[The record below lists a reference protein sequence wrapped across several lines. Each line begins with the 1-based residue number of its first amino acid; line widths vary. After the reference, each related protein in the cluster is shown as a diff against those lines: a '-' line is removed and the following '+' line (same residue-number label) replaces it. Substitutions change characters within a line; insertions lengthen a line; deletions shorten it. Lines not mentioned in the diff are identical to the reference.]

1 MINDMKLATKILAVL
16 VSGLLAVSTVQ
27 AQETEEERQD
37 KVKTKKAEAVSK
49 KVYDK
54 IQAAQE
60 KIDVEDFAGALKILD
75 TLRKSDKLSNYERTN
90 VLNYIGYIYYS
101 TDDMVSAVGVYKE
114 MLTIPDLEPQ
124 LRKQTVYTMA
134 QLMTMDEKYLE
145 AIKYLETWF
154 KLETNP
160 GPQPFILY
168 AQNLYQVNRYPEMIE
183 PIESA
188 INVATTRQTQVK
200 EDWYVLLNFAYFQ
213 QENYE
218 KVRDIQKILLETWPK
233 KRYWFSLAG
242 AFTELGE
249 ELNLL
254 AAYDAAHT
262 QGMLES
268 EAELVTMAQ
277 LYMQNEVPYK
287 AGTLMVK
294 EMNAGRIEKSGKNYR
309 LLSQAWQLSMED
321 AKSVPALKEA
331 ARLSDEGELNLRLGN
346 AYLNLGQYGE
356 CVSAV
361 EAGIRKG
368 GIKSPDN
375 AQISLGMCQYNLK
388 KYSEAKKAFAQAG
401 KTRRSKR
408 VADQWG
414 LVIDADLERNRQIR
428 LAEKAARERQEEL
441 AKRRQANERF

>member
-1 MINDMKLATKILAVL
+1 MTKDIKPLSRILAVL
-16 VSGLLAVSTVQ
+16 VCGLLAVGTVH
-27 AQETEEERQD
+27 AQKDDENPQRN
-37 KVKTKKAEAVSK
+37 VKTKKAEAVSK

-60 KIDVEDFAGALKILD
+60 KIDEEDFAGALKILEAM
-75 TLRKSDKLSNYERTN
+75 RRSDKLSNYERTN
-90 VLNYIGYIYYS
+90 ILNYIGYVYYS
-101 TDDMVSAVGVYKE
+101 TDDMKKAVDVYRE
-114 MLTIPDLEPQ
+114 LLTIPDLELQ

-134 QLMTMDEKYLE
+134 QLMTMEEDYKE
-145 AIKYLETWF
+145 AIKLIELWF
-154 KLETNP
+154 TLETNP

-168 AQNLYQVNRYPEMIE
+168 AQNLYQDDRHADMIK

-188 INVATTRQTQVK
+188 ISVATSRKTEVK

-213 QENYE
+213 QENYYM
-218 KVRDIQKILLETWPK
+218 VRDIQKILLLNWPK

-249 ELNLL
+249 EKNLL
-254 AAYDAAHT
+254 ASYDAAHT

-268 EAELVTMAQ
+268 EAELITMAQ
-277 LYMQNEVPYK
+277 LYMQSEVPYK
-287 AGTLMVK
+287 AATLIDE
-294 EMNAGRIEKSGKNYR
+294 EMASGRIAKSGKNYR
-309 LLSQAWQLSMED
+309 LLSQAWSLSQED

-361 EAGIRKG
+361 QAGIRKG

-388 KYSEAKKAFAQAG
+388 KYSEAKKAFVQAG

-408 VADQWG
+408 ISTQWIA
-414 LVIDADLERNRQIR
+414 VINADLERNRQIR

-441 AKRRQANERF
+441 AQRRRESARF

>member
-1 MINDMKLATKILAVL
+1 MTKDIKPLSRILAVL
-16 VSGLLAVSTVQ
+16 VCSLLAVGTVH
-27 AQETEEERQD
+27 AQKDDENPQRN
-37 KVKTKKAEAVSK
+37 VKTKKAEAVSK

-60 KIDVEDFAGALKILD
+60 KIDEEDFAGALKILEAM
-75 TLRKSDKLSNYERTN
+75 RRSDKLSNYERTN
-90 VLNYIGYIYYS
+90 ILNYIGYVYYS
-101 TDDMVSAVGVYKE
+101 TDDMKKAVDVYRE
-114 MLTIPDLEPQ
+114 LLTIPDLELQ

-134 QLMTMDEKYLE
+134 QLMTMEEDYKE
-145 AIKYLETWF
+145 AIKLIELWF
-154 KLETNP
+154 TLETNP

-168 AQNLYQVNRYPEMIE
+168 AQNLYQDDRHADMIK

-188 INVATTRQTQVK
+188 ISVATSRKTEVK

-213 QENYE
+213 QENYH
-218 KVRDIQKILLETWPK
+218 KVRDIQKILLLNWPK

-249 ELNLL
+249 EKNLL
-254 AAYDAAHT
+254 ASYDAAHT

-268 EAELVTMAQ
+268 EAELITMAQ
-277 LYMQNEVPYK
+277 LYMQSEVPYK
-287 AGTLMVK
+287 AATLIDE
-294 EMNAGRIEKSGKNYR
+294 EMASGRIAKSGKNYR
-309 LLSQAWQLSMED
+309 LLSQAWSLSQED

-361 EAGIRKG
+361 QAGIRKG

-388 KYSEAKKAFAQAG
+388 KYSEAKKAFVQAG

-408 VADQWG
+408 ISIQWIA
-414 LVIDADLERNRQIR
+414 VINADLERNRQIR
-428 LAEKAARERQEEL
+428 FAEKAARERQEEL
-441 AKRRQANERF
+441 AQRRRESARF